1 MDELTKQVEM
11 LAETI
16 KIMISRQEQL
26 FKMQEEKSVLLSETA
41 QSLKKTMDDL
51 EITNAALI
59 RSLDEVDQQVDD
71 LAKIT
76 AALLQLQQAL
86 QQAAS

>member
-1 MDELTKQVEM
+1 M

-26 FKMQEEKSVLLSETA
+26 FKMQEEKSVLLSETS

-76 AALLQLQQAL
+76 AALLQLQQAA